1 MSSPYPSSYAPRFK
15 VTIGGTEFNEY
26 SGIMT
31 DIVADTVIDGASRCS
46 FRLTNPFDHEQG
58 TFSDLTWSNFSPGTT
73 VDIAFGHGEGSNA
86 TTEIFK
92 GSIETVR
99 PEFEGNRPPSVQV
112 TGYSKM
118 RKLMTG
124 SNSKSWENTS
134 IGDIVSGVAT
144 KELDS
149 CSTDKASTKP
159 SMVYQDDQSDF
170 RFIMQLAEKYGFE
183 FFESNGAGT
192 FQPKYGGSSPGQ
204 ATTTLYYGESLE
216 SFSGEL
222 RPPSHGTVEVRHW
235 DESQESVIAKTA
247 SNENGSGK
255 QVYRIPVDSSSE
267 ATAIAEAKLEQN
279 RIEGVAESFGNASV
293 VAGTVIKLEG
303 IGSKFS
309 GKYYV
314 TRATHRHNDEGYRMT
329 LEVLG
334 L

>member
-1 MSSPYPSSYAPRFK
+1 VSSPYPASYAPRFK
-15 VTIGGTEFNEY
+15 VTVGGTEFNEY
-26 SGIMT
+26 NGMMT
-31 DIVADTVIDGASRCS
+31 DVVADTVINGASRCS

-58 TFSDLTWSNFSPGTT
+58 SFSDLTWDNFSPGTT
-73 VDIAFGHGEGSNA
+73 VKIAFGHGEGSSA

-92 GSIETVR
+92 GAIETVR
-99 PEFEGNRPPSVQV
+99 PEFERDRPPSVQV

-118 RKLMTG
+118 RKLMMG

-144 KELDS
+144 NELDS
-149 CSTDKASTKP
+149 CSTSKASTKP
-159 SMVYQDDQSDF
+159 SMVYQDDQSHF

-183 FFESNGAGT
+183 FFESKGAGT
-192 FQPKYGGSSPGQ
+192 FQPKGGGSSPGE
-204 ATTTLYYGESLE
+204 ASVTLYYGESLE

-222 RPPSHGTVEVRHW
+222 RRPDHGKVEVRHW
-235 DESQESVIAKTA
+235 DESEESAIAKTA

-255 QVYRIPVDSSSE
+255 HVYRIPVDSKSE
-267 ATAIAEAKLEQN
+267 ATAIAKAKLEEN

-293 VAGTVIKLEG
+293 TAGTVIKLKG

-314 TRATHRHNDEGYRMT
+314 TRATHRFDNAGYNMS